1 MKIYIKFRCTMLLT
15 AMLLTGLI
23 SCKKDFGE
31 INSNPKTVT
40 TPDIKFL
47 FTYSQDKVVTYQG
60 TEWVWESL
68 EQLMRFTQHITTDPY
83 ELTNNVNTRYNQFYA
98 NILPNLF
105 EIRKQIAAKPDKD
118 NYRKME
124 ALTYIL
130 QVLHG
135 IKVTDMNGSI
145 PYTQAMKGRYEGGF
159 SPVYDKQEVL
169 FDTWLQELDNAIS
182 VISNNGLPN
191 QNSYGTAD
199 VYYKGDWIKWV
210 KLANSL
216 KLRIAARLESQN
228 NAKTRTI
235 FQQVMQN
242 PNGAIETLDDQLN
255 YQNMDYLPFG
265 SSGDINYRSTRYA
278 TISIMKFLKSANDPR
293 IGIYF
298 EQNDLR
304 NNFRDSLIK
313 YNVTLPS
320 FISLAD
326 PLIMYQGGP
335 AEFNT
340 NPTIANYLK
349 NSFPVGPT
357 ARYFLI
363 SPINRRFFSPRY
375 NNVSVTA
382 QFREV
387 VLSTA
392 ETCFQIAEFV
402 QKGYAGGANTRGT
415 AEDWYK
421 KGIAAS
427 IKSMD
432 NIATAAGLPTVLTGD
447 GSTEINAYLA
457 NANVAFNGVNNL
469 ERIYIQQYL
478 NLFRSPNEAF
488 VFSRRTGYPKFSS
501 TYYAREVF
509 NEVIPRRFW
518 TTDPGEVN
526 RANWNTALS
535 EQGFTP
541 NAQDVP
547 TLNSQ
552 RIWYDKNAP
561 AFGNGQ

>member
-1 MKIYIKFRCTMLLT
+1 MLLT
-15 AMLLTGLI
+15 AMLVTGLI

-31 INSNPKTVT
+31 TNTNPKTVG

-47 FTYSQDKVVTYQG
+47 LTYSEDKIVTYQG

-83 ELTNNVNTRYNQFYA
+83 ELTTNVNTRYNQFYV

-105 EIRKQIAAKPDKD
+105 EIRRQIALKPDKD

-124 ALTYIL
+124 AITYVL

-145 PYTQAMKGRYEGGF
+145 PYTQAMKGRYENGF

-169 FDTWLQELDNAIS
+169 FDTWLQELDNSIAILS
-182 VISNNGLPN
+182 DNSLQN

-199 VYYKGDWIKWV
+199 IYYKSDWVKWV

-216 KLRIAARLESQN
+216 KLRIAARLEGQN
-228 NAKTRTI
+228 NTKTRTI

-242 PNGAIETLDDQLN
+242 STGPIETLDDQLN

-265 SSGDINYRSTRYA
+265 SSGDINYRSIRYA
-278 TISIMKFLKSANDPR
+278 TISIMKFLKSSNDPR

-298 EQNDLR
+298 EQNDLQAK
-304 NNFRDSLIK
+304 FRDSLIK

-335 AEFNT
+335 ADFST
-340 NPTIANYLK
+340 NPTVANYFK
-349 NSFPVGPT
+349 NTFAIGPT

-363 SPINRRFFSPRY
+363 SPINRRFFSPRF
-375 NNVSVTA
+375 NAVSITA
-382 QFREV
+382 EFKEV
-387 VLSTA
+387 ILSSA

-402 QKGYAGGANTRGT
+402 QKGYAGAVSTRGS

-421 KGIAAS
+421 KGVAAS
-427 IKSMD
+427 IRSMN
-432 NIATAAGLPTVLTGD
+432 NIATVAGLPSVLTGD
-447 GSTEINAYLA
+447 GTTEINAYLA
-457 NANVAFNGVNNL
+457 NTNVAFNGINNL

-488 VFSRRTGYPKFSS
+488 VFSRRTGYPKLSS

-526 RANWNTALS
+526 RANWSAALS
-535 EQGFTP
+535 DQGFTP
-541 NAQDVP
+541 IAQDVN
-547 TLNSQ
+547 TLNTQ